1 MGQAGIV
8 LSAGICSNQES
19 DVEAAVKPKNR
30 LRWKRSKIDDAAQ
43 TALVQAPWVGKDISL
58 LY

>member
-8 LSAGICSNQES
+8 LSARICSNQES

-30 LRWKRSKIDDAAQ
+30 LR
-43 TALVQAPWVGKDISL
+43 
-58 LY
+58 

>member
-8 LSAGICSNQES
+8 LSVGICSNQES
-19 DVEAAVKPKNR
+19 DVEAVVKPKNR
-30 LRWKRSKIDDAAQ
+30 LRWKRSKIDDTAQ